1 MVRVLHASDWHLDSA
16 YGALSPEQAK
26 QRRAESRALVAEL
39 VDYANDHGV
48 QLLLLSGDL
57 LDSDAVYAQT
67 AEELSTALAAFRGA
81 VFIAPGNHDYYSE
94 GSPYATT
101 LWPENVHIFK
111 TPDMERVA
119 LPQYGCVVYGAAFT
133 AAEDT
138 AAGLKEFTV
147 RDEDRDAVCI
157 GVLHGDVGASESRYR
172 ALSAHCI
179 ARSGLTYLALGH
191 VHRYDGVQTAGSTAY
206 AYCGCLEGRGFDEV
220 GEKGFLMGEVD
231 KGSVALRFVPFAR
244 RRYQTLSVDVTGRD
258 MYDAIVS
265 ALPPRTEDDLYRIT
279 VTGEHEEERDD
290 LTALTQR
297 LAPLFWAVEVRD
309 GRTLRRDLW
318 ARCGEDSLRGIFL
331 QNMKRRLDAAESE
344 DERRK
349 IELAARFGADA
360 LDGRE

>member
-1 MVRVLHASDWHLDSA
+1 MVRLLHASDLHLDSA

-26 QRRAESRALVAEL
+26 QRRAESRALVREM

-48 QLLLLSGDL
+48 DLLLLSGDL

-67 AEELSTALAAFRGA
+67 AEELSSALSAFRGQ
-81 VFIAPGNHDYYSE
+81 VFIAPGNHDYYTE

-111 TPDMERVA
+111 TAAMERVA

-138 AAGLKEFTV
+138 SAGLQDFAV
-147 RDEDRDAVCI
+147 RDEDRDGITI
-157 GVLHGDVGASESRYR
+157 GVLHGDVGAAESRYR
-172 ALSAHCI
+172 ALVATDI
-179 ARSGLTYLALGH
+179 AQSGLTYLALGH
-191 VHRYDGVQTAGSTAY
+191 VHRYDGLQTAGGTAY

-220 GEKGFLMGEVD
+220 GEKGFLLGEVARD
-231 KGSVALRFVPFAR
+231 NVSLRFVPFAR
-244 RRYQTLSVDVTGRD
+244 RRYQTLSVDVTGREV
-258 MYDAIVS
+258 YDAIVS

-279 VTGEHEEERDD
+279 LTGERDGEDD
-290 LTALTQR
+290 LSALTQR
-297 LAPLFWAVEVRD
+297 LVPLFWTVELRD
-309 GRTLRRDLW
+309 GRTLRRDIW
-318 ARCGEDSLRGIFL
+318 ERCGEDSLRGIFL
-331 QNMKRRLDAAESE
+331 QNMKRRLDDAASE
-344 DERRK
+344 EERRK

>member
-16 YGALSPEQAK
+16 YGALSPEQAR

-48 QLLLLSGDL
+48 QLLLLPGDL

-67 AEELSTALAAFRGA
+67 AEELAAALSAFRGA
-81 VFIAPGNHDYYSE
+81 VFIAPGNHDYYTS

-111 TPDMERVA
+111 SAQMERVA

-138 AAGLKEFTV
+138 AAGLQGFTV
-147 RDEDRDAVCI
+147 QDEDRDTVCI

-172 ALSAHCI
+172 ALSASDI
-179 ARSGLTYLALGH
+179 AQSGLTYLALGH
-191 VHRYDGVQTAGSTAY
+191 VHRYDGLQTAGATTY
-206 AYCGCLEGRGFDEV
+206 GYCGCLEGRGFDEL
-220 GEKGFLMGEVD
+220 GEKGFLMGEVAQD
-231 KGSVALRFVPFAR
+231 SVALRFVPFAR
-244 RRYQTLSVDVTGRD
+244 RRYQLLSVDVTGRNI
-258 MYDAIVS
+258 YDAVVS

-279 VTGEHEEERDD
+279 LTGERGEENDD
-290 LTALTQR
+290 LAALAER

-309 GRTLRRDLW
+309 GRTLRRDIW

-331 QNMKRRLDAAESE
+331 QNMKRRLDAATSE